1 MATSPFQQWA
11 LTRRQAL
18 TVGGTTVVASA
29 LGAPWPRAARA
40 AEKAPI
46 GTWPAGVSG
55 STAFVGISLPRTGTY
70 AVPGEDELKGFE
82 LAIEHV
88 NKGHDLIR
96 QMAPKVT
103 KGLLDK
109 NLIYGVADSE
119 AHPNVAV
126 QNLSRFVSSNQA
138 ILLVG
143 SCSSAEAVA
152 DNKFGQRE
160 KVIYLPG
167 VSGSNDTTGKD
178 CVRYSFRTCFYGQ
191 TSSAALCPVL
201 IKNMGRN
208 KKVAYMT
215 PDYTYGHTVQH
226 SMEEYL
232 AKGGWTTVTNQVS
245 PLGTSD
251 FSSYLLNIVNSG
263 ADVLVNIN
271 WGNDAVAS
279 VKQANQFG
287 VMKKMTLV
295 VAYSVPFLAK
305 EVGPE
310 MTQGVFTA
318 TDWWWTLEDQYPLSK
333 LFLEAFRAKYNY
345 TPDWSAESAY
355 MQLACWTRM
364 VSEAGTFYPPD
375 VIQTYEKGEH
385 FNSLVGEVW
394 FRPEDHQLVR
404 PVVIQ
409 RGKKPSDMKNPD
421 DYWEIIEVVPGQ
433 GLMQSPD
440 AFGCHLGPYV

>member
-1 MATSPFQQWA
+1 MTHNTCSGQR

-18 TVGGTTVVASA
+18 TLGSAGLAGGALSAGGSPVASA
-29 LGAPWPRAARA
+29 AQQAPL
-40 AEKAPI
+40 
-46 GTWPAGVSG
+46 GTWPAGVAG
-55 STAFVGISLPRTGTY
+55 DTAFIGISVPRTGTY
-70 AVPGEDELKGFE
+70 AVPGEDELKGYE

-88 NKGHDLIR
+88 NQGHDLIR
-96 QMAPKVT
+96 QMAPKVST
-103 KGLLDK
+103 GVLGKK
-109 NLIYGVADSE
+109 VVFGVADSQ
-119 AHPNVAV
+119 AQPNVAV
-126 QNLSRFVSSNQA
+126 QNLAHFVSTNKA
-138 ILLVG
+138 ILLTG
-143 SCSSAEAVA
+143 CCSSAEAVA
-152 DNKFGQRE
+152 NNKFGQRA

-201 IKNMGRN
+201 IKNLGRN

-215 PDYTYGHTVQH
+215 PDYTYGHTVNQ
-226 SMEEYL
+226 SMEQYL
-232 AKGGWTTVTNQVS
+232 KQGGWTTVTNQVS

-251 FSSYLLNIVNSG
+251 FSSYLLNIANSG
-263 ADVLVNIN
+263 ADVVVNIN

-279 VKQANQFG
+279 IKQASQFG
-287 VMKKMTLV
+287 ILKKMALV

-310 MTQGVFTA
+310 LTQGVFTA

-333 LFLEAFRAKYNY
+333 LFLDEFRKKYNY
-345 TPDWSAESAY
+345 VPDWSAEAGY
-355 MQLACWTRM
+355 MQIACWARM
-364 VSEAGTFYPPD
+364 VSEAGTFYPPA
-375 VIQTYEKGEH
+375 VIKTYEKGEH

-404 PVVIQ
+404 PVIIQ
-409 RGKKPSDMKNPD
+409 RGKKPSEMKNAD
-421 DYWEIIEVVPGQ
+421 DYWGVVAVVPGE

>member
-1 MATSPFQQWA
+1 
-11 LTRRQAL
+11 
-18 TVGGTTVVASA
+18 
-29 LGAPWPRAARA
+29 
-40 AEKAPI
+40 
-46 GTWPAGVSG
+46 
-55 STAFVGISLPRTGTY
+55 
-70 AVPGEDELKGFE
+70 
-82 LAIEHV
+82 
-88 NKGHDLIR
+88 
-96 QMAPKVT
+96 
-103 KGLLDK
+103 
-109 NLIYGVADSE
+109 
-119 AHPNVAV
+119 V
-126 QNLSRFVSSNQA
+126 QNLPRFVSSNQA

-178 CVRYSFRTCFYGQ
+178 CVRYSFRTCFYAQ

-201 IKNMGRN
+201 IKNIGRN

-226 SMEEYL
+226 SMQEYL
-232 AKGGWTTVTNQVS
+232 GEGGWTTVTNQVS

-251 FSSYLLNIVNSG
+251 FSSYLLNVADSG

-279 VKQANQFG
+279 IKQANQFG
-287 VMKKMTLV
+287 IMKKMTLV
-295 VAYSVPFLAK
+295 VAFSVPFLAK

-310 MTQGVFTA
+310 LTEGVFTA
-318 TDWWWTLEDQYPLSK
+318 TDWWWTLEDRYPLSK

-345 TPDWSAESAY
+345 APDWTAESAY
-355 MQLACWTRM
+355 MQIACWARM
-364 VSEAGTFYPPD
+364 VSDAGTFYPPD
-375 VIQTYEKGEH
+375 VIKTYEKGEH
-385 FNSLVGEVW
+385 FNSLVGDVW

-409 RGKKPSDMKNPD
+409 RGKKPSEMKNPD
-421 DYWEIIEVVPGQ
+421 DYWDIVEVVPGQ
-433 GLMQSPD
+433 GLMQPTE
-440 AFGCHLGPYV
+440 AFGCHLGSYV